1 MDRRVIKTKD
11 AIVNAYKTLLIDKP
25 NSKITITDLAKE
37 ANIDRKTFYLHYAS
51 IDEIRIEIME
61 CQLADLELELNQ
73 NNILNVPLDASALMQ
88 ALNNCLMKNFNFYRA
103 LAKRSDFDL
112 FRKQTK
118 DFLLEKMIETSSSEL
133 SERELTLYYKFL
145 ISGIVDVYSD
155 WFCTPSEFTLEEL
168 GIYVANIIHNG
179 IFVFAIA
186 GIR

>member
-1 MDRRVIKTKD
+1 MDRRIIKTKD

-61 CQLADLELELNQ
+61 CQLTDLELELNQ

-155 WFCTPSEFTLEEL
+155 WFCNPSEFTLEEL